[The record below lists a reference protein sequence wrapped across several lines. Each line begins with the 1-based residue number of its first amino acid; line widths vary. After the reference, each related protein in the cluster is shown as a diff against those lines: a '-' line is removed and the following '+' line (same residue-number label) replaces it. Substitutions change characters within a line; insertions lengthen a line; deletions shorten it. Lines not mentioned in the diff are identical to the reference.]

1 VFWRRGAWH
10 AAMATLISG
19 FVLGA
24 TVILVDL
31 PVVGTQKLVTQVWGI
46 PFMLQAWWLF
56 CICSVIFCTTSLLTP
71 APPAAQV
78 DGLTWSRPM
87 SPLRFQQASPGD
99 PKTIAR
105 YLLSVIA
112 ILYTWLRQAGYRS
125 HRFGR

>member
-1 VFWRRGAWH
+1 MAARR
-10 AAMATLISG
+10 MARRHGDVDFG
-19 FVLGA
+19 FCPRA
-24 TVILVDL
+24 TAFLVDL

-56 CICSVIFCTTSLLTP
+56 CICSVIYCTTSLLTP

-99 PKTIAR
+99 PKTIAL
-105 YLLSVIA
+105 YLLFVIA
-112 ILYTWLRQAGYRS
+112 ILYTWLR
-125 HRFGR
+125 